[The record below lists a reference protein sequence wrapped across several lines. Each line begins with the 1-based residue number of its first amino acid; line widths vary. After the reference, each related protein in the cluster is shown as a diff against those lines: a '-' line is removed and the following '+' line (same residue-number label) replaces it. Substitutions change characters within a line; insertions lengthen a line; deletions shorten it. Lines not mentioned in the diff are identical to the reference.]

1 MNLSMGEYHI
11 INFVYIDTNLLRCD
25 VDENWD
31 SDPCPSYKSLNG
43 CFWGM
48 KASQTL
54 RKNSTMKEN
63 LESLIAGVWNY
74 CEIPNFLL
82 FHGLFHNQM
91 LCKSGCV

>member
-1 MNLSMGEYHI
+1 MNLSMGEHHI

-54 RKNSTMKEN
+54 RKK
-63 LESLIAGVWNY
+63 
-74 CEIPNFLL
+74 
-82 FHGLFHNQM
+82 
-91 LCKSGCV
+91 